1 MNAPA
6 KKVKTQ
12 LDYFDIKKLFK
23 VLDAK
28 KWTEGKNFMKFWA
41 DGTAK
46 IAAVD
51 PAKKKSTIGAN
62 VNGNL
67 RIYTVKWN
75 WLNQFS
81 SANIKYKE
89 LFSSRIKNSAVTNLI
104 KRKYGT
110 LQKPNKIAVPFNE
123 WLVDNLE
130 PAKYLAKIK
139 QEQLQYINVN
149 PFDLNGG
156 VFNDLVAAI
165 NGYNYFV
172 FYKGQTIHAASYRS
186 KKLAE
191 SKLKQNHPAK
201 KMVESK
207 SKKSHP
213 DILTGIDEKSLK
225 EIEAH
230 LNKANVKSVIYISHV
245 GVYAGDIYE
254 FNGSQYLATWDIVGN
269 TVELSKLD
277 YLVGTS
283 DTDDD
288 KDLAITNE
296 TYNIYRKKTGNGGDF
311 MALTPVKLT
320 KYPIVIPVI

>member
-1 MNAPA
+1 
-6 KKVKTQ
+6 
-12 LDYFDIKKLFK
+12 
-23 VLDAK
+23 
-28 KWTEGKNFMKFWA
+28 MKFWA

-51 PAKKKSTIGAN
+51 PVKKKSTIGAN
-62 VNGNL
+62 VNNNL
-67 RIYTVKWN
+67 RIYTVKWD
-75 WLNQFS
+75 WLNQFA

-89 LFSSRIKNSAVTNLI
+89 LFSLRIKNAAVTNLI

-110 LQKPNKIAVPFNE
+110 LQKPNKVSVPFNE
-123 WLVDNLE
+123 WLVDKLE
-130 PAKYLAKIK
+130 PAKFLPKIK

-149 PFDLNGG
+149 PHDMNGG
-156 VFNDLVAAI
+156 TFNDLVAAI
-165 NGYNYFV
+165 NGYNYFA

-186 KKLAE
+186 KKLAN
-191 SKLKQNHPAK
+191 SKAKQCY
-201 KMVESK
+201 
-207 SKKSHP
+207 P
-213 DILTGIDEKSLK
+213 DILTGIAEKSLK
-225 EIEAH
+225 EVETQ

-254 FNGSQYLATWDIVGN
+254 FNGSQYLATWDIVSN

-296 TYNIYRKKTGNGGDF
+296 TYNIYRNKTGKGGDF
-311 MALTPVKLT
+311 LALTPIKLT
-320 KYPIVIPVI
+320 EFPIVIPVF